1 MSDVVYHLVE
11 HDGGWAYKVDGSFSE
26 TFPTREAAHKAAV
39 RAAREQRLPGA
50 TTGIVYEDANGRWRS
65 EVEAGD
71 DRPYTR
77 VDD

>member
-1 MSDVVYHLVE
+1 
-11 HDGGWAYKVDGSFSE
+11 
-26 TFPTREAAHKAAV
+26 V

>member
-1 MSDVVYHLVE
+1 MADVVYHLVE
-11 HDGGWAYKVDGSFSE
+11 HDGGWAYKVEGTFSE

-39 RAAREQRLPGA
+39 RAAGEQRLSGD
-50 TTGIVYEDANGRWRS
+50 TTGIVYEDATGRWRS